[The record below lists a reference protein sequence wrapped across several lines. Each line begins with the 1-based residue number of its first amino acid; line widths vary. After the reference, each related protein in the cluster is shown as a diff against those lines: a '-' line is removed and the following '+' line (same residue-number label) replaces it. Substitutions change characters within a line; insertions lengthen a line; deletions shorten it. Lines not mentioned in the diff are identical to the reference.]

1 MSQSEF
7 EEEIKNAFW
16 QEKKEAL
23 LASELEKS
31 VTEKTGISR
40 ATFYRRLAELV
51 EKGLVLKD
59 VTKRRNTAY
68 RLNYNATLLKLEV
81 LRYINEHM
89 HPFEIKYMK
98 GKEEIKDETNLLKEL
113 GSQIAKTSLWAL
125 LKQIRTGEPYVDV
138 VSYYLS
144 YIGGAQAL
152 LKRTIIQMEAPY
164 LEDKKRI
171 ALSDP
176 KVALGELPE
185 YEAAVKRYEEAF
197 KTLYKKEAEDLD
209 ALDAKVHEGKSDFK
223 IMASEEG
230 S

>member
-7 EEEIKNAFW
+7 EEAIKNAFW
-16 QEKKEAL
+16 KEKKEAL
-23 LASELEKS
+23 SASDLEKH

-51 EKGLVLKD
+51 EQGLILKD
-59 VTKRRNTAY
+59 MTKRRNTAY

-89 HPFEIKYMK
+89 HPFEISYMK

-125 LKQIRTGEPYVDV
+125 LKQIRTGEPYIDV

-197 KTLYKKEAEDLD
+197 KALYKKEAEDLD
-209 ALDAKVHEGKSDFK
+209 ALDAKVRAGKSAFK
-223 IMASEEG
+223 ITS
-230 S
+230 

>member
-1 MSQSEF
+1 MSRSEF
-7 EEEIKNAFW
+7 EEAVKNAFW
-16 QEKKEAL
+16 QEKTETL
-23 LASELEKS
+23 LASELEKRIM
-31 VTEKTGISR
+31 EKTRISR

-51 EKGLVLKD
+51 KKGLLLKD

-68 RLNYNATLLKLEV
+68 RLNYNATLLKMEV

-89 HPFEIKYMK
+89 QPFETKYMK

-113 GSQIAKTSLWAL
+113 GNQIAKTSLWAL
-125 LKQIRTGEPYVDV
+125 LKQIRTGEPYTDT

-152 LKRTIIQMEAPY
+152 LKRTIIQKEAPY

-185 YEAAVKRYEEAF
+185 FDAAIKRYEEAF
-197 KTLYKKEAEDLD
+197 KTLYKKESEDLD
-209 ALDAKVHEGKSDFK
+209 ALDAKVREGKSDYK
-223 IMASEEG
+223 ITTAP
-230 S
+230 